1 MKHKLPV
8 ILVLML
14 VTAISFLLAIR
25 LGSVPMTI
33 GNIISSI
40 NQQDSFHHSLV
51 FDLRLP
57 RAVAA
62 FVCGGMLALA
72 GVLMQALLRNPL
84 ADPYV
89 LGVSGGAASGALL
102 AIMTGAGTLLVQMS
116 AFSGALLSIILVFA
130 LAHGQSSW
138 TSNRLL
144 LTGVVLAAG
153 WNACISFLLTI
164 GESQQIH
171 GMLFWLMGDLSHTR
185 LAGWEILFLLVIT
198 LLSFVF
204 ARPLNLI
211 SRGELQASALGVNTR
226 QLRLLLFFT
235 ASLLTA
241 IAISLAGS
249 IGFIGLMAPHILRQI
264 LGADHR
270 ALVPASVLLGGS
282 LLILADTLARTVM
295 APTQLPVG
303 ILTAILGVPTFLYL
317 LYRKSA

>member
-185 LAGWEILFLLVIT
+185 LAGWEILFLFVIT